1 MIKKVASIADVFFF
15 PMAAIAVTAFTILM
29 LSVVP
34 QASVDLAN
42 TANSQTSQL
51 EIQSMMSTLFH
62 GYSYKAADETSL
74 TDHQVISYLIC
85 GQDFSSGWFDLPGQE
100 QIETGTVELAQH
112 YKVQLETPNT
122 GGMCDSNSTWNP
134 PSKNPAGVNS
144 GDEINQYY
152 QKLIPVVG
160 GNTARATVV
169 YGFE

>member
-1 MIKKVASIADVFFF
+1 MASIADVFFF
-15 PMAAIAVTAFTILM
+15 PMAAIAVTAFTILI
-29 LSVVP
+29 LNIVP

-42 TANSQTSQL
+42 TANSQTAQL
-51 EIQSMMSTLFH
+51 EVQSMMSTLFH
-62 GYSYKAADETSL
+62 GYSYKDSNETSL
-74 TDHQVISYLIC
+74 TDYQVISYLIC
-85 GQDFSSGWFDLPGQE
+85 GKNFNTGWFTIPGQE

-112 YKVQLETPNT
+112 YKVQLETPDT
-122 GGMCDSNSTWNP
+122 GGMCDSNSRWNP
-134 PSKNPAGVNS
+134 PSKNPAGVSS